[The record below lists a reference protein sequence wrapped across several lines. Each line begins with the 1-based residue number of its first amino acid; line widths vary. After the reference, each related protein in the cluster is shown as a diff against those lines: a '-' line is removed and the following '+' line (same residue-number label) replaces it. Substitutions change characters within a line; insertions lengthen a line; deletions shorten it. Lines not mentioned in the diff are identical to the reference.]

1 MPVRFSSR
9 AEAALRRRGGRM
21 TRSRRA
27 LLDLIE
33 SHPRPLGPRELH
45 RELRRRGTPMD
56 VVSVYRNVA
65 ALLELGLLHRVLGS
79 TAVRP
84 CAGRE
89 PRCHH
94 AVVCTG
100 CGSAREDRKST
111 RLNSSHS
118 QISYAVFCLKKK
130 RIASTSNITRRIH
143 AIIRPLTKHPTPR
156 TLTPIAALV

>member
-1 MPVRFSSR
+1 MAASFSFR

-56 VVSVYRNVA
+56 LVSVYRNVA

-79 TAVRP
+79 PAVRP

-100 CGSAREDRKST
+100 CGSAREF
-111 RLNSSHS
+111 HS
-118 QISYAVFCLKKK
+118 
-130 RIASTSNITRRIH
+130 
-143 AIIRPLTKHPTPR
+143 RPLERALAGVRRATGFNVREHLLELR
-156 TLTPIAALV
+156 GLCAACMSRA

>member
-1 MPVRFSSR
+1 
-9 AEAALRRRGGRM
+9 M

-89 PRCHH
+89 P
-94 AVVCTG
+94 
-100 CGSAREDRKST
+100 
-111 RLNSSHS
+111 
-118 QISYAVFCLKKK
+118 
-130 RIASTSNITRRIH
+130 
-143 AIIRPLTKHPTPR
+143 
-156 TLTPIAALV
+156 

>member
-1 MPVRFSSR
+1 
-9 AEAALRRRGGRM
+9 M

-27 LLDLIE
+27 LLELIE
-33 SHPRPLGPRELH
+33 SHPRPLGPRELQ

-56 VVSVYRNVA
+56 RVSVYRNVA

-79 TAVRP
+79 AAVRP

-100 CGSAREDRKST
+100 CGSAREF
-111 RLNSSHS
+111 HS
-118 QISYAVFCLKKK
+118 
-130 RIASTSNITRRIH
+130 
-143 AIIRPLTKHPTPR
+143 RPLER
-156 TLTPIAALV
+156 ALAEVRRATGFSIQEHLLELRGLCADCRSRP